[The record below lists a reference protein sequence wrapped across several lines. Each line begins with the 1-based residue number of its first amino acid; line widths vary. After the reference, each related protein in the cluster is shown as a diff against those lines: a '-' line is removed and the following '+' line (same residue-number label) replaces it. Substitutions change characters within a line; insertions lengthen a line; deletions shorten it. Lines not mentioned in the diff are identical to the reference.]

1 MTSGAAAS
9 RDRGPA
15 GAPPEGAPAVKTLL
29 LGMGNPILS
38 DDAVG
43 IRVAQRLSR
52 RLGPV
57 PGLAVREEC
66 CTGGLELLDVVEG
79 FDRLI
84 VLDSI
89 KTEGGRPGDWYRFD
103 GTALRE
109 TMHLNN
115 VHDANFAT
123 AMELGRQ
130 MGVHVPDDAD
140 IHVLAV
146 EISENLTFSDQLSP
160 ELQTALPEL
169 VDEMHVEMVALLGTP
184 PSGAQRSRAP
194 TVDERAPEREPP
206 EATIPA
212 P

>member
-1 MTSGAAAS
+1 M
-9 RDRGPA
+9 
-15 GAPPEGAPAVKTLL
+15 KTLL
-29 LGMGNPILS
+29 LGMGNPILC

-66 CTGGLELLDVVEG
+66 CTGGLELLEVVEG

-130 MGVHVPDDAD
+130 MGVHVPDDAH
-140 IHVLAV
+140 IHILAV
-146 EISENLTFSDQLSP
+146 EISENLTFSDRLSP
-160 ELQTALPEL
+160 ELRTALPEL
-169 VDEMHVEMVALLGTP
+169 VDEMREEVAALLDAP
-184 PSGAQRSRAP
+184 PSGVGRSAAQTADR
-194 TVDERAPEREPP
+194 T
-206 EATIPA
+206 TG
-212 P
+212 

>member
-1 MTSGAAAS
+1 MTSGAAADG
-9 RDRGPA
+9 DRGSRRARPD
-15 GAPPEGAPAVKTLL
+15 GRGAPAAKTLL
-29 LGMGNPILS
+29 LGMGNPILT

-43 IRVAQRLSR
+43 IRAAQSLNR

-57 PGLAVREEC
+57 PGLVVREEC

-89 KTEGGRPGDWYRFD
+89 KTAGGRPGDWYRFD

-123 AMELGRQ
+123 AMELGRC
-130 MGVHVPDDAD
+130 MGVHVPREEDV
-140 IHVLAV
+140 HVLAV
-146 EISENLTFSDQLSP
+146 EISDNLTFCEHLSP
-160 ELQTALPEL
+160 ELEAALPGI
-169 VDEMHVEMVALLGTP
+169 VDELHDEVQALL
-184 PSGAQRSRAP
+184 RR
-194 TVDERAPEREPP
+194 V
-206 EATIPA
+206 
-212 P
+212 

>member
-9 RDRGPA
+9 HDPAA
-15 GAPPEGAPAVKTLL
+15 GAPPKGAPAVKTLL
-29 LGMGNPILS
+29 LGMGNPILG

-43 IRVAQRLSR
+43 IRATQRLSR
-52 RLGPV
+52 RLGAV
-57 PGLAVREEC
+57 PGLSIQEEC
-66 CTGGLELLDVVEG
+66 CTGGLELLDLVEG

-103 GTALRE
+103 GNALRE

-130 MGVHVPDDAD
+130 VGVHVPRDAD

-146 EISENLTFSDQLSP
+146 EIRENLTFSDRLTP
-160 ELQTALPEL
+160 ELEHALPEL
-169 VDEMHVEMVALLGTP
+169 VEEMLVEVRSLL
-184 PSGAQRSRAP
+184 AQCQA
-194 TVDERAPEREPP
+194 
-206 EATIPA
+206 EASA
-212 P
+212 HEG

>member
-1 MTSGAAAS
+1 
-9 RDRGPA
+9 
-15 GAPPEGAPAVKTLL
+15 VKTLL
-29 LGMGNPILS
+29 LGMGNPILG

-43 IRVAQRLSR
+43 IRVAQRLGL
-52 RLGPV
+52 RLGAI

-66 CTGGLELLDVVEG
+66 CTGGLELLDVVAG

-103 GTALRE
+103 GAALKE

-130 MGVHVPDDAD
+130 MGVHVPGDGD

-146 EISENLTFSDQLSP
+146 EIRDNLTFCDQLTP
-160 ELQTALPEL
+160 EVQTALPDL
-169 VDEMHVEMVALLGTP
+169 VEEMDAEIRALL
-184 PSGAQRSRAP
+184 A
-194 TVDERAPEREPP
+194 
-206 EATIPA
+206 AT
-212 P
+212 